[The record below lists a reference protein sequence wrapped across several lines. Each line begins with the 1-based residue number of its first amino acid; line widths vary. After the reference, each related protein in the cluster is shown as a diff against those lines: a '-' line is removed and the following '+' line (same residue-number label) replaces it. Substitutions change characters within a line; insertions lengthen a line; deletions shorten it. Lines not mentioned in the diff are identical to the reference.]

1 MRLAS
6 FHTPVLRDEVLA
18 WLITSTAGVY
28 VDATLGGGGHAE
40 SILQRLHPSGM
51 LIGFD
56 ADPDAIQFASNRLSE
71 FGGRAQLV
79 HNNFRHIASSLER
92 LGIQRVN
99 GMLFDLGVSSYQ
111 FDEPTRGFSFRSD
124 DLLDMRMDRSQAL
137 DARTVVNEYE
147 EHDLSDVFWK
157 YGEERAS
164 RSIARL
170 LVKRRTESRIE
181 TTGELASVVR
191 SVVGDRF
198 LVKSLARIFQALRIE
213 VNNELENLEI
223 ALREAL
229 SVLDDGGRIVVIS
242 YHSLE
247 DRIVKDFFKHEAA
260 LFQPSGHKLVPDTKL
275 NPTLRILT
283 KKPVE
288 ASEDETR
295 LNPRARSAKLRAAE
309 RIQSVA

>member
-1 MRLAS
+1 
-6 FHTPVLRDEVLA
+6 
-18 WLITSTAGVY
+18 
-28 VDATLGGGGHAE
+28 
-40 SILQRLHPSGM
+40 M

-56 ADPDAIQFASNRLSE
+56 ADPDAIQFAANRLSE

-79 HNNFRHIASSLER
+79 HNNFRNIASSLAQRE
-92 LGIQRVN
+92 IQRVN
-99 GMLFDLGVSSYQ
+99 GILFDLGVSSYQ

-157 YGEERAS
+157 YGEERAG

-181 TTGELASVVR
+181 TTGALAAIVR

-223 ALREAL
+223 ALRETLAL
-229 SVLDDGGRIVVIS
+229 LDDQGRIVVIS

-275 NPTLRILT
+275 EPSLKILT
-283 KKPVE
+283 KKPIE

-309 RIQSVA
+309 RIRSVT

>member
-6 FHTPVLRDEVLA
+6 FHTPVLREEVLA
-18 WLITSTAGVY
+18 WLITSTTGLY

-40 SILQRLHPSGM
+40 SILQRLDPTGM

-56 ADPDAIQFASNRLSE
+56 ADPDAIQFAANRLSE

-79 HNNFRHIASSLER
+79 HNNFRNIASSLA
-92 LGIQRVN
+92 QREIPRVD
-99 GMLFDLGVSSYQ
+99 GMLFDLGVSSHQ

-124 DLLDMRMDRSQAL
+124 DLLDMRMDRSQPL

-147 EHDLSDVFWK
+147 ENDLSDVFWK
-157 YGEERAS
+157 YGEERSS
-164 RSIARL
+164 RSIARV
-170 LVKRRTESRIE
+170 LVKRRAESKIE
-181 TTGELASVVR
+181 TTGELAAVVR
-191 SVVGDRF
+191 TVVGDRF

-229 SVLDDGGRIVVIS
+229 TVLGDGGRIVVIS

-260 LFQPSGHKLVPDTKL
+260 LFQPSGHKLVPDTQL
-275 NPTLRILT
+275 DPTLRILT

-288 ASEDETR
+288 ASEDETNF
-295 LNPRARSAKLRAAE
+295 NPRARSAKLRAAE
-309 RIQSVA
+309 RIRGVL